1 MKILL
6 AISGYSCGGLYKKA
20 GTLQNIKLGNLTI
33 IRYVSLSSFKN
44 WVNCQ
49 IVR

>member
-20 GTLQNIKLGNLTI
+20 TTLKTI
-33 IRYVSLSSFKN
+33 N
-44 WVNCQ
+44 
-49 IVR
+49 